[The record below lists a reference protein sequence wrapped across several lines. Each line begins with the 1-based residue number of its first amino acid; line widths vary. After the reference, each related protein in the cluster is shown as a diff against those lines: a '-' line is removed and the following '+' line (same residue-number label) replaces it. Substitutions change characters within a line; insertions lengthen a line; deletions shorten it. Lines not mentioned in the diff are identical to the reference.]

1 MKYSGDDMSNYAC
14 SKLCRRKEISSVFP
28 TSKNSFSV
36 AGCKCCDICSVTC
49 QCGKKNCFRHLYEPS
64 KSVTQPHSSKQRN
77 VSKESKKL
85 LAEKLESYRFFL
97 LPADFENVKPVSF
110 PKVFLE
116 FGHSQSQKIAMSCS
130 VL

>member
-1 MKYSGDDMSNYAC
+1 MHAQNYVEGR
-14 SKLCRRKEISSVFP
+14 KLVLFSQLQRTVFQLLDANAV
-28 TSKNSFSV
+28 TF
-36 AGCKCCDICSVTC
+36 AVTC
-49 QCGKKNCFRHLYEPS
+49 QCGKKNCLRHLYEPS

-85 LAEKLESYRFFL
+85 LAEKHESYRFFL